1 LRKLGTFFL
10 CVPSSNLKSYIQ
22 QFSLSL
28 SVFLFLFLIPS
39 PTKEKKRREEGSV
52 QHIGGRDSSVL
63 LTRSLEI
70 QTNQR
75 AANNLPLASPPAL
88 LFSFLF
94 AAFSTL
100 CRVLKK
106 KNTQNLFSLFIQ
118 RRVDCI
124 YSYNDSLVIYIHILR
139 HSVM

>member
-1 LRKLGTFFL
+1 LRKLGAFFL

-106 KNTQNLFSLFIQ
+106 KKIRRTFFLFLYKGELT
-118 RRVDCI
+118 V
-124 YSYNDSLVIYIHILR
+124 YIHTTTVLSYTYIFYAIL
-139 HSVM
+139 